1 MSNFNKKESI
11 LMKIEDAMQKDVI
24 KFHELDKIVD
34 VAQSFRENKISG
46 APVVDD
52 KNKVVGV
59 ISEGD
64 IMRLIE
70 VHSPKI
76 NLILPAPF
84 DLIELPLRMKY
95 ELDEIAEDMEKAGS
109 TVIDQIMTRKIVK
122 IGPNAS
128 ISDAAELMDSH
139 KIKRLPV
146 VDNEGKL
153 IGIIT
158 RGDIIGAMV
167 RGNE

>member
-1 MSNFNKKESI
+1 
-11 LMKIEDAMQKDVI
+11 MKIEDAMQRNVI

-46 APVVDD
+46 APVV
-52 KNKVVGV
+52 NNENNVVGIV
-59 ISEGD
+59 SEGD

-76 NLILPAPF
+76 NLILPAPL
-84 DLIELPLRMKY
+84 DLIELPIRMKH
-95 ELDEIAEDMEKAGS
+95 ELNEIAEDMEKAAS
-109 TVIDQIMTRKIVK
+109 TIIDQIMTRKIIK
-122 IGPNAS
+122 IGPDAS

-139 KIKRLPV
+139 NIKRLPV
-146 VDNEGKL
+146 VDNENKL

-167 RGNE
+167 RLDE

>member
-1 MSNFNKKESI
+1 
-11 LMKIEDAMQKDVI
+11 MKIEDAMQRNVI

-46 APVVDD
+46 APVVNNE
-52 KNKVVGV
+52 NKVVGI

-76 NLILPAPF
+76 NLILPAPL
-84 DLIELPLRMKY
+84 DLIELPIRMKH
-95 ELDEIAEDMEKAGS
+95 ELNEIAEDMEKAAS
-109 TVIDQIMTRKIVK
+109 TVIDQIMTRKIIK

-128 ISDAAELMDSH
+128 ISDAAELMDTH
-139 KIKRLPV
+139 NIKRLPV
-146 VDNEGKL
+146 IDNENKL

-167 RGNE
+167 RLDE